1 MRRAVNGL
9 FGAETK
15 RNNEWQWIVEVEGEG
30 DREEEKEKFW
40 RRRDAGEKKIQAST
54 EYIGGRRMDLPGKSE
69 CFSTCL
75 LVMAM
80 VMTEAQSAGTT
91 RLQTL

>member
-15 RNNEWQWIVEVEGEG
+15 RNNEWRRIVEVEGEG
-30 DREEEKEKFW
+30 IAKRKRRSFEGDGKREKRKS
-40 RRRDAGEKKIQAST
+40 RRL
-54 EYIGGRRMDLPGKSE
+54 GGSRMDLPGKSE